1 MRKKSQAKI
10 ETLKKEQ
17 EQQLRAQLEQ
27 FGLEKANALKDM
39 ETKFQEKE
47 KKAKFIIEMDK
58 KTVLEN
64 HERAIKELKEGYES
78 QIAEIKHE

>member
-1 MRKKSQAKI
+1 M
-10 ETLKKEQ
+10 
-17 EQQLRAQLEQ
+17 
-27 FGLEKANALKDM
+27 KDM

-64 HERAIKELKEGYES
+64 HERAIKDLKEGYES

>member
-1 MRKKSQAKI
+1 MS
-10 ETLKKEQ
+10 
-17 EQQLRAQLEQ
+17 
-27 FGLEKANALKDM
+27 LEKANALKDM

-64 HERAIKELKEGYES
+64 HERAIRELKEGYES